1 MKGFKDNMNLRK
13 EYPYL
18 TTLYRCPITLTQE
31 ELLKYSDDK
40 LHNYIQQAFP
50 NGFQFKDVE
59 QIYQALRTDN
69 IYSFIDILNAAN
81 GYTAK
86 VYVRDNEV
94 KARKKWA
101 VYRDNIME
109 FANIKKFEQHPEL
122 AKEIAKIDTVI
133 HNDISYKD
141 YNFGRVITDNNKGLD
156 ILGNIL
162 NNIRLKYKEI
172 YYPDVKDTKKYKTNK
187 GNFSLKNNLGDDILK
202 YIKNIKDRY
211 FYVIDTE
218 TSGKSNK
225 YWDIIE
231 LSAIKV
237 NGNTFEIEDEFDIY
251 INPGYKLPQNII
263 EFNKQNGTGICDEL
277 LQEKGYK
284 PKEAVNMFIDFIG
297 DNPIILGQNIIFDI
311 GFINKLYNQ
320 QLKRDFCYEDVCDTL
335 KMAKEK
341 IPGKHN
347 LGVLYGLIPN
357 APELSFHK
365 SIDDVKATLEVF
377 KWLTSFY
384 GIDINT
390 VNKEKDEQINLD

>member
-1 MKGFKDNMNLRK
+1 
-13 EYPYL
+13 
-18 TTLYRCPITLTQE
+18 
-31 ELLKYSDDK
+31 
-40 LHNYIQQAFP
+40 
-50 NGFQFKDVE
+50 
-59 QIYQALRTDN
+59 
-69 IYSFIDILNAAN
+69 
-81 GYTAK
+81 
-86 VYVRDNEV
+86 
-94 KARKKWA
+94 
-101 VYRDNIME
+101 ME

-141 YNFGRVITDNNKGLD
+141 YNFGRVITDNNRGLD

-172 YYPDVKDTKKYKTNK
+172 YYPYVKDTKKYKTNK
-187 GNFSLKNNLGDDILK
+187 GNFSLKNNLGDDVLR

-218 TSGKSNK
+218 TSGRSNK

-277 LQEKGYK
+277 LQEKGYN

-384 GIDINT
+384 GIDINI